1 MPPPSPQAIA
11 DIPTAFIST
20 LALWAPFVSIFV
32 TPMPKGEF
40 LFALYLITTFGW
52 ASGYFISF
60 FVPYRY
66 CGLSAV
72 AWSVFWSLLWSGQTI
87 RIHDMPQAKFLFYSV
102 RKSTSASGRP
112 GGTIYYSGRL
122 DAARECL
129 ASSHEAS

>member
-1 MPPPSPQAIA
+1 MKPH
-11 DIPTAFIST
+11 T

-72 AWSVFWSLLWSGQTI
+72 A
-87 RIHDMPQAKFLFYSV
+87 
-102 RKSTSASGRP
+102 
-112 GGTIYYSGRL
+112 
-122 DAARECL
+122 
-129 ASSHEAS
+129 